1 MSSKQPSENQA
12 AAGSEASG
20 PAAVVFVP
28 TLWRKLQ
35 QDDVLFMASGVA
47 FNILL
52 AGVPFF
58 LLLASGIGYVL
69 GQSEAASNG
78 AAAAFIRDLF
88 PLAGT
93 GDGSVLDPVIRDIVR
108 TRGTAGLLG
117 AVAFIWFSTR
127 LFGSLRTVFNRVFDV
142 QRGKG
147 MVIGKL
153 LDVWLTVAAAALVI
167 AWIAAS
173 AYIALARTRG
183 VAALADLGLHSDAV
197 MQPLTYLTGRLV
209 AFMLLT
215 AIFFALY
222 KVLPNRKVRNR
233 QALLGGLVSAAMFEV
248 ARAAFTW
255 IILRWNPAT
264 LYTGTLA
271 AIVIVVFWVYYGAL
285 IVIVGGEA
293 SQVRERARNAKLSA

>member
-1 MSSKQPSENQA
+1 
-12 AAGSEASG
+12 
-20 PAAVVFVP
+20 
-28 TLWRKLQ
+28 
-35 QDDVLFMASGVA
+35 
-47 FNILL
+47 
-52 AGVPFF
+52 
-58 LLLASGIGYVL
+58 
-69 GQSEAASNG
+69 
-78 AAAAFIRDLF
+78 
-88 PLAGT
+88 
-93 GDGSVLDPVIRDIVR
+93 
-108 TRGTAGLLG
+108 
-117 AVAFIWFSTR
+117 
-127 LFGSLRTVFNRVFDV
+127 
-142 QRGKG
+142 
-147 MVIGKL
+147 
-153 LDVWLTVAAAALVI
+153 
-167 AWIAAS
+167 
-173 AYIALARTRG
+173 
-183 VAALADLGLHSDAV
+183 
-197 MQPLTYLTGRLV
+197 V